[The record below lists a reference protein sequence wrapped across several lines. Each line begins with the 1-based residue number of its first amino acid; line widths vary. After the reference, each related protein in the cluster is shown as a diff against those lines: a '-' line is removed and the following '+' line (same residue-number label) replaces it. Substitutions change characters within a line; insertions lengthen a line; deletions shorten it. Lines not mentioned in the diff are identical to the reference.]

1 MNKKKL
7 GSYYTPPRLADFVAN
22 YCLSKIN
29 NQETISILEPSV
41 GDGAFI
47 SAISKSKELEKFEI
61 IYNTVVEKEK
71 DELQKVINLEINQKI
86 NLIANNL
93 DYLNFHFNDQNQYSL
108 IIGNPPYVKKN
119 HLTDEQKELAK
130 RIHSEKDLSDK
141 SINNIWTSFLVSG
154 ITKLQENGILAM
166 ILPLELLQVKFTE
179 EIRTLLIS
187 EFQRIEIFTFNELQF
202 QECKGQDTVL
212 LIGYKVH
219 ENQGTFYTNI
229 NDLVD
234 LENYNYTFYENTAL
248 ANSDRKWTHHF
259 ITPEEYEFLEG
270 LKNRLYDVTH
280 YIDNK
285 AGIVTAANNYF
296 IVNNEV
302 VQTYNFQDF
311 AKPIVQKGFFVNGS
325 VTFNKDDFDA
335 LIEECKP
342 TYLLDFNSLSDNEIT
357 PEMEYYFN
365 IGVQL
370 ELPLRFKCRQ
380 RERWYKVPNIAT
392 IPQAFFFKRAHEYPK
407 LLRNDADVL
416 VTDSAYKIE
425 VKEGYELNNFI
436 FSFYNSL
443 TLAFAELDGRYY
455 GGGVL
460 ELTPN
465 ELRVLPIPYI
475 NCDNFEEY
483 ISEFKNKTSIK
494 EILNKYNYRILNG
507 TLGLTVVEID
517 KIEIIRQKLINKRHR
532 NKANP
537 T

>member
-7 GSYYTPPRLADFVAN
+7 GSYYTPTRLADFVAN

-47 SAISKSKELEKFEI
+47 SAISKSQQIERFETI
-61 IYNTVVEKEK
+61 NNTIVEKEN
-71 DELQKVINLEINQKI
+71 DELQKVINLEINPKI
-86 NLIANNL
+86 NLIPNNL
-93 DYLNFHFNDQNQYSL
+93 DYLNFHFNDQNNYSL

-119 HLTDEQKELAK
+119 HLTNEQKELAK
-130 RIHSEKDLSDK
+130 RIHFEKDLSDK

-179 EIRTLLIS
+179 EIRTLLIA
-187 EFQRIEIFTFNELQF
+187 EFQRMEIFTFNELQF

-212 LIGYKVH
+212 LIGYKIH
-219 ENQGTFYTNI
+219 DNQGTFYTNI
-229 NDLVD
+229 NTLED
-234 LENYNYTFYENTAL
+234 LENENYVFYENTAL

-259 ITPEEYEFLEG
+259 ISPQEYEFLES
-270 LKNRLYDVTH
+270 LKTRLQNVTH
-280 YIDNK
+280 FIDNK
-285 AGIVTAANNYF
+285 AGIVTAANNFF
-296 IVNNEV
+296 IVNSEIV
-302 VQTYNFQDF
+302 ETYSFQNF

-325 VTFNKDDFDA
+325 VSFSEKDFDT
-335 LIEECKP
+335 LVKENKP
-342 TYLLDFNSLSDNEIT
+342 TFLLDFNSLSDDEIT
-357 PEMEYYFN
+357 PEMDEYFN

-370 ELPLRFKCRQ
+370 ELPLRFKCKQ
-380 RERWYKVPNIAT
+380 RDKWYKVPNIAT
-392 IPQAFFFKRAHEYPK
+392 VPEAFFFKRAHEYPK

-425 VKEGYELNNFI
+425 VKEEFELNNFI

-443 TLAFAELDGRYY
+443 TLAFAELEGRYY

-465 ELRVLPIPYI
+465 ELRVLPIPYTT
-475 NCDNFEEY
+475 CDNFERY
-483 ISEFKNKTSIK
+483 TSEFKNKSSIK
-494 EILNKYNYRILNG
+494 DVLDLYNYQILNT
-507 TLGLTVVEID
+507 TLGLTNVEIE
-517 KIEIIRQKLINKRHR
+517 KIESIRQKLINKRHR
-532 NKANP
+532 K
-537 T
+537 